1 MTKAHRTF
9 VSYIDKSR
17 NYYKA
22 KGYDVPYRWAKHSD
36 SPIAPLTKPLNECRV
51 AVVTT
56 SMLSADSP
64 LEPYTSPSD
73 PPPDAMA
80 TEHLSWHKEATHT
93 NDLGSFLP
101 LDHLRQ
107 LVSEG
112 IIGSVAP
119 RFAGIPTV
127 YSQRRTIKWAE
138 QVRSDFAEDE
148 VDLAVLI
155 PL

>member
-1 MTKAHRTF
+1 MSRAHRTF

-17 NYYKA
+17 AYYNA

-36 SPIAPLTKPLNECRV
+36 SPITPLNKPLDKCRV
-51 AVVTT
+51 GVVTT
-56 SMLSADSP
+56 ALLSADSP
-64 LEPYTSPSD
+64 LEPYTAPSD
-73 PPPDAMA
+73 PQPKAMM
-80 TEHLSWHKEATHT
+80 TEQLSWHKKATHT

-107 LVSEG
+107 LATDGV
-112 IIGSVAP
+112 IGSLAP
-119 RFAGIPTV
+119 RFSGIPTV
-127 YSQRRTIKWAE
+127 YSQRRTMKWAE
-138 QVRSDFAEDE
+138 HTRLSLAEDE